1 MTRSEPLSMRPI
13 RGVAVDQGSGLAR
26 MLRQARGA
34 KAGKG
39 DLLLFKRLVAEQ
51 LSPEA
56 STLLVDANYGRELL
70 PSIAPGC
77 ESTGSAPET
86 RHRLHS
92 QSPRAATRCKALLQG
107 QAQAEGS
114 RSRNAEAD
122 RRNRKS

>member
-56 STLLVDANYGRELL
+56 STLPSVRTVMHDDCTAPAADTSSDWCRRLL
-70 PSIAPGC
+70 MLSTAI
-77 ESTGSAPET
+77 ESVTTSE
-86 RHRLHS
+86 
-92 QSPRAATRCKALLQG
+92 
-107 QAQAEGS
+107 
-114 RSRNAEAD
+114 NAEQMAH
-122 RRNRKS
+122 RIAGLTPAMVARIG